1 MTTPVGPGTSQSLN
15 SYEAQLLRQGMGTTG
30 ALGVPTEADK
40 YVYLGKDY
48 EQNVGVPQSLLKPG
62 AFSSSGMV
70 PVDQANNLV
79 WQFTDKQKKQFDDI
93 IEKGYGR
100 RPNSFEER
108 KSWWERMVGYT
119 GAYSSSTGQNK
130 SVFEVADIWANQS
143 KPVQTGGGGMGGGPS
158 TTIYRDENVN
168 LTNPSTARSVLD
180 NALGGYLG
188 RMPSQKEYKSF
199 LNALT
204 MAEEAAPSMSER
216 VVRSSGGTNQ
226 TVTSKGKTSGGVS
239 AQQFATEY
247 AKSDEDYAETR
258 LSTTGLQAFLGM
270 LK

>member
-1 MTTPVGPGTSQSLN
+1 MQ
-15 SYEAQLLRQGMGTTG
+15 QLRQGMGTTG
-30 ALGVPTEADK
+30 VLGVPTAADK

-48 EQNVGVPQSLLKPG
+48 EKNIGVPQFLLKPG
-62 AFSSSGMV
+62 QYTETGMV
-70 PVDQANNLV
+70 PVEQANNLV
-79 WQFTDKQKKQFDDI
+79 WQFTDREKKRFDDI

-100 RPNSFEER
+100 SPNSFEER

-143 KPVQTGGGGMGGGPS
+143 KPVQTGGGRGGPS
-158 TTIYRDENVN
+158 TTIYSDENVN

-188 RMPSQKEYKSF
+188 RTPTQKEYKYF
-199 LNALT
+199 IGALN
-204 MAEEAAPSMSER
+204 MAEEDAPSVSDR
-216 VVRSSGGTNQ
+216 VVRSSGGINQ

>member
-1 MTTPVGPGTSQSLN
+1 MTTPTGPGTSQSLN
-15 SYEAQLLRQGMGTTG
+15 SLEAQQLRQGMGTTG
-30 ALGVPTEADK
+30 VLGMPTTADK

-48 EQNVGVPQSLLKPG
+48 ERNVGVPQSLLKPG
-62 AFSSSGMV
+62 QFASDGMV

-79 WQFTDKQKKQFDDI
+79 WQFTDSQKKQFDDL
-93 IEKGYGR
+93 IEKGYGK
-100 RPNSFEER
+100 RPNSFEQR
-108 KSWWERMVGYT
+108 MYWWEKMVGYT
-119 GAYSSSTGQNK
+119 GSYSSQTGQNK
-130 SVFEVADIWANQS
+130 SVFEVAEIWANQS
-143 KPVQTGGGGMGGGPS
+143 KPISSGGRGGGPS

-188 RMPSQKEYKSF
+188 RTPTQKEYNSF
-199 LNALT
+199 ISALN
-204 MAEEAAPSMSER
+204 MAEEAEPNISER

-226 TVTSKGKTSGGVS
+226 TVQSKGKTSGGVS